1 MTFSDEAFVGGI
13 SDPLSAQ
20 YKHRRGVL
28 DLVDK
33 LHSYGYGQPSLHQS
47 LALT

>member
-1 MTFSDEAFVGGI
+1 MTSESSITSSDDAFVGGI
-13 SDPLSAQ
+13 SDRLSTQ

-33 LHSYGYGQPSLHQS
+33 LHSYG
-47 LALT
+47 